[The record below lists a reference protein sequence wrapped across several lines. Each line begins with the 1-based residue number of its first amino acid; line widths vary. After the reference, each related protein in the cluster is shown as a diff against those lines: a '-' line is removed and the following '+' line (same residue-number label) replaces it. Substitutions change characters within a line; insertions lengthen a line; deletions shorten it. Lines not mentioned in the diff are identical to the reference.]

1 MIKSLSSYATNR
13 NVVNRYTEKYLATIL
28 LGKLTLL
35 MRSQKKLKA
44 NSSIISTNYSH
55 LGSLNS
61 STNSVRTVQSSRKNT
76 LHPKSTIIKNR
87 SKNLDKNATYPLG
100 NEFADY
106 QRKSV
111 KIRCQFCHCNVQTEI
126 KQEVGYG
133 SYLACIG
140 ICAVGCLFGCCLV
153 PFYCDDLKDV
163 VHYCSNCEEVV
174 GKATLF

>member
-1 MIKSLSSYATNR
+1 M
-13 NVVNRYTEKYLATIL
+13 ATIF

-44 NSSIISTNYSH
+44 NSSIVSTNYSH

-61 STNSVRTVQSSRKNT
+61 ATNSVRTVQSSRKNN
-76 LHPKSTIIKNR
+76 LHPKSTIIKKLSR
-87 SKNLDKNATYPLG
+87 SNSDKNTTYPIG
-100 NEFADY
+100 NEFDDY
-106 QRKSV
+106 NRRKPV

-133 SYLACIG
+133 SYIACVS

-163 VHYCSNCEEVV
+163 VHYCSNCSEVV
-174 GKATLF
+174 GRATLF